1 MVNKTVLTVI
11 VSIIL
16 TVIMISLVNVG
27 TSIIIEE
34 PEYNDYCGKSD
45 LRYLPEDKN
54 NSEIEKLNL
63 EYEECQ
69 EEYESARKPYNQY
82 KYYIFAGIGFA
93 LLLAGLYFKENIIQL
108 TGLAAGGI
116 LVAEGIV
123 INLENKGIVFF
134 SLLAILAVFGIV
146 AYRVINKDDKSKIVK
161 KKSKK

>member
-1 MVNKTVLTVI
+1 MVNKTVLTVL

-27 TSIIIEE
+27 TSIVLEK
-34 PEYNDYCGKSD
+34 PEYNDYCDENDLKLEQNISDEEIQIRNKKSD
-45 LRYLPEDKN
+45 
-54 NSEIEKLNL
+54 
-63 EYEECQ
+63 ECRENWSKAQ
-69 EEYESARKPYNQY
+69 EPYNQY
-82 KYYIFAGIGFA
+82 RYYIFAGIGFA

-134 SLLAILAVFGIV
+134 SLIAILAVFGVV
-146 AYRVINKDDKSKIVK
+146 AYRVINKDDKKKVPV